1 LKFYQTKIN
10 IQPNLKQNSILTMSI
25 HALILCGGKGER
37 LLPHTYNKPK
47 PLVKIKDK
55 SILGYIIEHI
65 SVPEIDKITVATGYM
80 SEKISKYIEKN
91 YADQNISVSDQG
103 DVDIL
108 TRIISVLPMIKTDF
122 ILLYGDTISDV
133 DLADL
138 IKFAKTRNESVS
150 VTLWPLK
157 SQFGVLETDENNK
170 VISYAEKPILNK
182 WINIGYIYIKKK
194 SFPLIKESNTFEGFL
209 NNLIDHSELA
219 GFKHKGHHITV
230 NTLKELKDAEAHI
243 LNINNI
249 IK

>member
-1 LKFYQTKIN
+1 MT
-10 IQPNLKQNSILTMSI
+10 IQ
-25 HALILCGGKGER
+25 ALILCGGKGER
-37 LLPHTYNKPK
+37 LQPFTSNLPK
-47 PLVKIKDK
+47 PLVEIKGK

-80 SEKISKYIEKN
+80 SEKISKYLEENHSKL
-91 YADQNISVSDQG
+91 NISVSDQG

-108 TRIISVLPMIKTDF
+108 ARIISILPTIKTDF

-133 DLADL
+133 NLIDL
-138 IKFAKTRNESVS
+138 IKFSKKRKESVT

-182 WINIGYIYIKKK
+182 WINIGYIYFKKK
-194 SFPLIKESNTFEGFL
+194 SFSLIRESKTFEAFL
-209 NNLIDHSELA
+209 NNLVDQKELA

-230 NTLKELKDAEAHI
+230 NTLKELKDAEAQI
-243 LNINNI
+243 LNIKNSR
-249 IK
+249 K